1 MFGLGKMMEPWRRA
15 WFVGTEALRFYRRI
29 LFSHWRNDDP
39 KEEKRIAWGWDFPGP
54 CVILPIQLGSISEQQ
69 AREREKWTMEEAITQ
84 VIPQNKQEDLVLP
97 VVGISIVVFDP
108 KEQI

>member
-1 MFGLGKMMEPWRRA
+1 
-15 WFVGTEALRFYRRI
+15 
-29 LFSHWRNDDP
+29 
-39 KEEKRIAWGWDFPGP
+39 
-54 CVILPIQLGSISEQQ
+54 
-69 AREREKWTMEEAITQ
+69 MEEAITQ